1 MYEIVEFCIT
11 TVSTLVIIRMNCGV
25 SSTTSQ
31 SSSMS
36 PQDTI
41 IVSVRIRPENSKE
54 HAQGYPLVVQ
64 SIDGKML
71 AFDPKPEQ
79 EPFFGP
85 RVANKRVKGRHK
97 HKDLTFAFDNV
108 FGESSTQREVF
119 EATTRKVLP
128 SVLEGINCSIFA
140 YGATGAGKTHTMLGT
155 PEQPGII
162 YQTMKELYFLIE
174 ERQNEI
180 TCEIAVT
187 YLEIYNE
194 NIYDL
199 LKDGKRCL
207 PLREGSKQSATIT
220 GISYTKPKDAQDLL
234 HILSQ
239 GNKRRTQHPT
249 DANAQSSRSH
259 AVFQV
264 YVHQKPKA
272 AGTKTEVTMAKLS
285 LIDLAGSERATVS
298 TNCGVRLREGANINR
313 SLLALGNVI
322 NALASNKPNKSHVP
336 YRDSKLTRLLKD
348 SLGGNCRTVMIANV
362 SPSGCSFEDT
372 YNTLRYADRAKE
384 IKVKTNR
391 NVVNVK
397 QPIHKYIAIIDDL
410 RLQVNHLQEE
420 LRKPRFPALPAQT
433 ILRLN
438 GFKSIISQLF
448 QTRLGLNR
456 KQQDA
461 HSERTAS
468 LVSSARREEELELL
482 QLLDCRDTKLIS
494 QLQCS
499 QERAR
504 ERETDLQKEMD
515 LLDTALNSNS
525 SDLATKYVEL
535 TKEFPN
541 ESSCKEL
548 FHDISNMAYEI
559 SSIKFEKDA
568 LYHQTKLQC
577 RSLTQQEAEI
587 NQKTELIGNLTTIVS
602 SLYSKLTNIGSASE
616 EDHSAVSG
624 ILKAISKQKEVSWAD
639 QIQDTPV
646 TRKREIFSRLEYSPL
661 TPNSNRKTLGIL
673 CSSSNPFIKSNSET
687 QVTSTLPS
695 SLTLPSTPVP
705 SQTQPQPPPHSKA
718 PLFNNFFEKPLS
730 LFPDTPVRM
739 DLDLYNIPT
748 HTTQHG
754 GTDNQLINSVTNN
767 LCIKPENTE
776 LLKTAQSD
784 VTNLTGFI
792 PKFKLN
798 TLDSTFDIEENL
810 NKPKSN
816 KRHFSYISPTL
827 RSSSNKRFASEPCPS
842 SLSSKVSVSL
852 RLSKKL
858 PTYAQL
864 TIAAKSKYR
873 KPITSLTSK
882 N

>member
-1 MYEIVEFCIT
+1 M
-11 TVSTLVIIRMNCGV
+11 

-31 SSSMS
+31 SMSS
-36 PQDTI
+36 QDTI
-41 IVSVRIRPENSKE
+41 IVSVRIRPENSRE
-54 HAQGYPLVVQ
+54 HGQGYPLVVQ
-64 SIDGKML
+64 VIDGKML

-79 EPFFGP
+79 EPYFGP
-85 RVANKRVKGRHK
+85 PVTNKRVKGRHK
-97 HKDLTFAFDNV
+97 HKDLTFGFDNV
-108 FGESSTQREVF
+108 FGESSTQREIF
-119 EATTRKVLP
+119 EATTRRVLP
-128 SVLEGINCSIFA
+128 SVLDGINCSIFA

-174 ERQNEI
+174 QRQNEI
-180 TCEIAVT
+180 TCDIAVT

-199 LKDGKRCL
+199 LKDDKRCL
-207 PLREGSKQSATIT
+207 QLREDPNKKSPIIT
-220 GISYTKPKDAQDLL
+220 GISYIKPTDAQDLL
-234 HILSQ
+234 RILSK

-272 AGTKTEVTMAKLS
+272 AGTETEVTVAKLS
-285 LIDLAGSERATVS
+285 LIDLAGSERATVT

-322 NALASNKPNKSHVP
+322 NALASNKGNKSHVP

-348 SLGGNCRTVMIANV
+348 SLGGNCRTVMIANI

-372 YNTLRYADRAKE
+372 YNTLKYADRAKE
-384 IKVKTNR
+384 IKVKANR
-391 NVVNVK
+391 NVVNV
-397 QPIHKYIAIIDDL
+397 QLPIHKYTTIIDDL

-438 GFKSIISQLF
+438 GFKALISQLF

-456 KQQDA
+456 KQQDVQ
-461 HSERTAS
+461 SERTAS
-468 LVSSARREEELELL
+468 LVSSARRGEEFELL
-482 QLLDCRDTKLIS
+482 QLLDCQDTKLLS
-494 QLQCS
+494 QLKSS
-499 QERAR
+499 QDKSR
-504 ERETDLQKEMD
+504 EREAELQKEMD
-515 LLDTALNSNS
+515 LLETALGSNS
-525 SDLATKYVEL
+525 SELAAKYVEL

-577 RSLTQQEAEI
+577 RSLTQQEMEI
-587 NQKTELIGNLTTIVS
+587 NQKTEMIGNLTTVVS
-602 SLYSKLTNIGSASE
+602 ALYSKLSRLGCASD
-616 EDHSAVSG
+616 EDHIAVSG
-624 ILKAISKQKEVSWAD
+624 ILKAITKQKEVSWAD
-639 QIQDTPV
+639 QMPDTPAA
-646 TRKREIFSRLEYSPL
+646 RKRDIFSRLEYSPL
-661 TPNSNRKTLGIL
+661 TPSSNKKTLGIL
-673 CSSSNPFIKSNSET
+673 CSSLNPYIVSNSES
-687 QVTSTLPS
+687 QVSSTHSFVSTLP
-695 SLTLPSTPVP
+695 TTPIPMQTNPS
-705 SQTQPQPPPHSKA
+705 SKA
-718 PLFNNFFEKPLS
+718 LLFNNFFAKPLS
-730 LFPDTPVRM
+730 LFPGTPVRM
-739 DLDLYNIPT
+739 DINSDSIPNCA
-748 HTTQHG
+748 TQCG
-754 GTDNQLINSVTNN
+754 EADKQLITKN
-767 LCIKPENTE
+767 LSIKPETTE
-776 LLKTAQSD
+776 LPNPACSD
-784 VTNLTGFI
+784 PN
-792 PKFKLN
+792 FKLD
-798 TLDSTFDIEENL
+798 TLDSTFDIEGHL
-810 NKPKSN
+810 SKPKSN

-827 RSSSNKRFASEPCPS
+827 RSSSSKRFASEPCPS
-842 SLSSKVSVSL
+842 SFSSKVTVSDTL

-864 TIAAKSKYR
+864 TIAARSKYR

-882 N
+882 NLKS

>member
-1 MYEIVEFCIT
+1 M
-11 TVSTLVIIRMNCGV
+11 SCGV

-31 SSSMS
+31 NMS

-41 IVSVRIRPENSKE
+41 IVSVRIRPENSQE
-54 HAQGYPLVVQ
+54 HGLGYPLVIQ
-64 SIDGKML
+64 AIDGKML

-79 EPFFGP
+79 EPYFGP
-85 RVANKRVKGRHK
+85 RVANKRVKGRQK

-108 FGESSTQREVF
+108 FGESSTQREIF
-119 EATTRKVLP
+119 EGTTRKVIP
-128 SVLEGINCSIFA
+128 SVLDGINCSIFA

-155 PEQPGII
+155 PELPGII

-199 LKDGKRCL
+199 LKDGKRSL
-207 PLREGSKQSATIT
+207 SLREDSNKKSSTIT
-220 GISYTKPKDAQDLL
+220 GISYIKPSDAQDLL

-272 AGTKTEVTMAKLS
+272 AGTETEVTVAKLS

-298 TNCGVRLREGANINR
+298 TNCGMRLREGANINR

-322 NALASNKPNKSHVP
+322 NALASNKPNKSHIP

-391 NVVNVK
+391 NVVNVQ
-397 QPIHKYIAIIDDL
+397 QPIHKYISIIDDL
-410 RLQVNHLQEE
+410 RLQVKHLQEE

-438 GFKSIISQLF
+438 GFKAIISQLF
-448 QTRLGLNR
+448 HTRLGLNR

-468 LVSSARREEELELL
+468 LVSSARSEEKFELL
-482 QLLDCRDTKLIS
+482 QLLDCQDSKLMS
-494 QLQCS
+494 QLKSS
-499 QERAR
+499 QDKSR
-504 ERETDLQKEMD
+504 EREAELQKEME
-515 LLDTALNSNS
+515 LLETALNSNS
-525 SDLATKYVEL
+525 SELAAKYVEL
-535 TKEFPN
+535 TKEFQN

-559 SSIKFEKDA
+559 SSIKFEKDS

-587 NQKTELIGNLTTIVS
+587 NQKTEMIGNLTTVVS
-602 SLYSKLTNIGSASE
+602 SLYSKLSSLGSASE

-624 ILKAISKQKEVSWAD
+624 ILKAITKQKEVSWAD
-639 QIQDTPV
+639 QVPDTPA
-646 TRKREIFSRLEYSPL
+646 TRKRDIFSRLEYSPL
-661 TPNSNRKTLGIL
+661 TPNSNRKTLSIL
-673 CSSSNPFIKSNSET
+673 CSSSNPIMNSNSES
-687 QVTSTLPS
+687 QVSSTHS
-695 SLTLPSTPVP
+695 FAATLPSTPIL
-705 SQTQPQPPPHSKA
+705 TQSNFPSKA

-730 LFPDTPVRM
+730 LFPGTPVRM
-739 DLDLYNIPT
+739 DMDFDKLPSYKS
-748 HTTQHG
+748 QHG
-754 GTDNQLINSVTNN
+754 GLDNQLLSSITKNLSIKLDNS
-767 LCIKPENTE
+767 E
-776 LLKTAQSD
+776 LLKPAHLAVNNPTCSD
-784 VTNLTGFI
+784 PNL
-792 PKFKLN
+792 KLN
-798 TLDSTFDIEENL
+798 TLDSTFDMEDNL
-810 NKPKSN
+810 SKPKSN
-816 KRHFSYISPTL
+816 KRHFSYLSPTL
-827 RSSSNKRFASEPCPS
+827 PLNASKRFASEPLPS
-842 SLSSKVSVSL
+842 RVSVSDTL

-864 TIAAKSKYR
+864 TIAARSKYR

-882 N
+882 NLKS